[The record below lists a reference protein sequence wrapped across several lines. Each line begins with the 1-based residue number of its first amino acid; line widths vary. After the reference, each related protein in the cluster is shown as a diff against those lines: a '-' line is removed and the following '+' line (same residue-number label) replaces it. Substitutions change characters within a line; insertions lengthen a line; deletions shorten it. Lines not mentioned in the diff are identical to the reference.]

1 MTFRAFRRSA
11 ILFLAMAALTACVNH
26 SYDFDKLEHD
36 VTLGGDELV
45 LPLVNTGQLTVEDL
59 VGDKL
64 GDYLVL
70 NDDRSYALTYDS
82 DPFSFTFDELKDYDT
97 SGPFRRYV
105 DYPISYG
112 FDLFEKPASLPFDDK
127 GEASLDTIF
136 PAVVPLPDLSK
147 TASLSVP
154 RLPDELVEVRSITL
168 SEDSH
173 FDVTISLPNCMFT
186 EGTLQP
192 DFNVDLSQFFE
203 SEDAEGGVLHF
214 DTPLTES
221 NGYSVTRSYHLN
233 KVVFNPDDFD
243 PRTHTLTLHAGVT
256 VNGSCAFSG
265 LKTDREHFEQSG
277 ATTLLLV
284 QVILRTVNCVAFEG
298 AYDYTVKDLS
308 TSVDVKGMVDQFTA
322 LFDSQDFTIQLN
334 DPEIL
339 LDVETN
345 VPIPTRA
352 DLNLVA
358 RKNGVRYAD
367 IKNILIDF
375 PYAEPGQT
383 VRHGIRL
390 AGEARHEEG
399 IDDVIVDFSKIT
411 TRVPDE
417 IRVNATASTRKD
429 RIAEVRFGETYYMNL
444 QPTLRIPLSFG
455 PNTKIGLC
463 DTVAM
468 PSELGKVLRDNTVI
482 LAGEMTNTLP
492 LEVDFSLVM
501 LNDAGIMV
509 TEQVTQHLKANAT
522 TAIRIPL
529 VNKVEEGIVN
539 LSKAVLTFQ
548 VKGVDDAR
556 AVKADDYL
564 KTSLHAEIPGGY
576 HVNF

>member
-1 MTFRAFRRSA
+1 M
-11 ILFLAMAALTACVNH
+11 MAASAACVDH
-26 SYDFDKLEHD
+26 AYDFGKLEHA
-36 VTLGGDELV
+36 VTLGGEEMV

-59 VGDKL
+59 VGDRL
-64 GDYLVL
+64 ENYLVL
-70 NDDRSYALTYDS
+70 NDDRSYALSYDS

-105 DYPISYG
+105 DVPISYG
-112 FDLFEKPASLPFDDK
+112 FDLFEKPAAIPFDEKD
-127 GEASLDTIF
+127 EASLDSIF
-136 PAVVPLPDLSK
+136 PAFIELPDLSK

-173 FDVTISLPNCMFT
+173 FDVTISLPDCLFT
-186 EGTLQP
+186 EGTLTP

-203 SEDAEGGVLHF
+203 SDDAENGVLHF
-214 DTPLTES
+214 DTPLDES
-221 NGYSVTRSYHLN
+221 NGYSVTRSYHLH

-256 VNGSCAFSG
+256 VNGNCTFSG
-265 LKTDREHFEQSG
+265 LKTSRERFEQAG
-277 ATTLLLV
+277 ASTILLV
-284 QVILRTVNCVAFEG
+284 QVIIRTVDCIAFTG

-308 TSVDVKGMVDQFTA
+308 TSVDVKGMMNEFSS
-322 LFDSQDFTIQLN
+322 LFDSQDFNIQLT

-339 LDVETN
+339 LDVQTN

-352 DLNLVA
+352 DLSLTA
-358 RKNGVRYAD
+358 RKNGLRYAD

-390 AGEARHEEG
+390 AGEAKHEEG

-417 IRVNATASTRKD
+417 IRVNATASTIKD

-455 PNTKIGLC
+455 KDTRIGLR

-468 PSELGKVLRDNTVI
+468 PSELGKILKDNTVI
-482 LAGEMTNTLP
+482 VAGEMTNSLP

-509 TEQVTQHLKANAT
+509 TEEVTQRLAANGT

-529 VNKVEEGIVN
+529 VNKVEDGIVN
-539 LSKAVLTFQ
+539 LSKAVLSFQ
-548 VKGVDDAR
+548 VKGTATPR
-556 AVKADDYL
+556 AVKADDFL
-564 KTSLHAEIPGGY
+564 QARLHAEIPGGY

>member
-1 MTFRAFRRSA
+1 M
-11 ILFLAMAALTACVNH
+11 MAASAACVDH
-26 SYDFDKLEHD
+26 AYDFGKLEHA
-36 VTLGGDELV
+36 VTLGGEELV

-59 VGDKL
+59 VGDRL
-64 GDYLVL
+64 EDYLVL
-70 NDDRSYALTYDS
+70 NDDRSYALSYDS

-105 DYPISYG
+105 DVPISYG
-112 FDLFEKPASLPFDDK
+112 FDLFEKPAAIPFDEKD
-127 GEASLDTIF
+127 EASLDSIF
-136 PAVVPLPDLSK
+136 PAFIELPDLSK

-173 FDVTISLPNCMFT
+173 FDVTISLPDCLFT
-186 EGTLQP
+186 EGTLTP

-203 SEDAEGGVLHF
+203 SDDAENGVLHF
-214 DTPLTES
+214 DTPLDES
-221 NGYSVTRSYHLN
+221 NGYSVTRSYHLH

-256 VNGSCAFSG
+256 VNGSCTFSG
-265 LKTDREHFEQSG
+265 LKTSRERFEQAG
-277 ATTLLLV
+277 ASTILLV
-284 QVILRTVNCVAFEG
+284 QVIIRTVDCIAFTG

-308 TSVDVKGMVDQFTA
+308 TSVDVKGMMNEFST
-322 LFDSQDFTIQLN
+322 LFDSQDFNIQLT

-339 LDVETN
+339 LDVQTN

-352 DLNLVA
+352 DLSLTA
-358 RKNGVRYAD
+358 RKNGLRYAD

-390 AGEARHEEG
+390 AGEAKHEEG

-417 IRVNATASTRKD
+417 IRVNATASTIKD

-455 PNTKIGLC
+455 KDTRIGLR

-468 PSELGKVLRDNTVI
+468 PSELGKILKDNTVI
-482 LAGEMTNTLP
+482 VAGEMTNSLP

-509 TEQVTQHLKANAT
+509 TEEVTQRLAASGT

-529 VNKVEEGIVN
+529 VNKVEDGIVN
-539 LSKAVLTFQ
+539 LSKAVLSFQ
-548 VKGVDDAR
+548 VKGTATPR
-556 AVKADDYL
+556 AVKADDFL
-564 KTSLHAEIPGGY
+564 QARLHAEIPGGY

>member
-1 MTFRAFRRSA
+1 M
-11 ILFLAMAALTACVNH
+11 MAASAACVDH
-26 SYDFDKLEHD
+26 VYDFGKLEHA
-36 VTLGGDELV
+36 VTLGGEELV

-59 VGDKL
+59 VGDRL
-64 GDYLVL
+64 ENYLVL
-70 NDDRSYALTYDS
+70 NDDRSYALSYDS

-105 DYPISYG
+105 DVPISYG
-112 FDLFEKPASLPFDDK
+112 FDLFEKPAAIPFDEKD
-127 GEASLDTIF
+127 EASLDSIF
-136 PAVVPLPDLSK
+136 PAFIELPDLSK

-173 FDVTISLPNCMFT
+173 FDVTISLPDCLFT
-186 EGTLQP
+186 EGTLTP

-203 SEDAEGGVLHF
+203 SDDAENGVLHF
-214 DTPLTES
+214 DTPLDES
-221 NGYSVTRSYHLN
+221 NGYSVTRSYHLH

-256 VNGSCAFSG
+256 VNGSCTFSG
-265 LKTDREHFEQSG
+265 LKTSRERFEQAG
-277 ATTLLLV
+277 ASTILLV
-284 QVILRTVNCVAFEG
+284 QVIIRTVDCIAFTG

-308 TSVDVKGMVDQFTA
+308 TSVDVKGMINEFSS
-322 LFDSQDFTIQLN
+322 LFDSQDFNIQLT

-339 LDVETN
+339 LDVQTN

-352 DLNLVA
+352 DLSLTA
-358 RKNGVRYAD
+358 RKNGLRYAD

-390 AGEARHEEG
+390 AGEAKHEEG

-417 IRVNATASTRKD
+417 IRVNATASTIKD

-455 PNTKIGLC
+455 KDTRIGLR

-468 PSELGKVLRDNTVI
+468 PSELGKILKDNTVI
-482 LAGEMTNTLP
+482 VAGEMTNSLP

-509 TEQVTQHLKANAT
+509 TEEVTQRLAANGT

-529 VNKVEEGIVN
+529 VNKVEDGIVN
-539 LSKAVLTFQ
+539 LSKAVLSFQ
-548 VKGVDDAR
+548 VKGTATPR
-556 AVKADDYL
+556 AVKADDFL
-564 KTSLHAEIPGGY
+564 QARLHAEIPGGY

>member
-1 MTFRAFRRSA
+1 M
-11 ILFLAMAALTACVNH
+11 MAASAACVDH
-26 SYDFDKLEHD
+26 AYDFGKLEHA
-36 VTLGGDELV
+36 VTLGGEEMV

-59 VGDKL
+59 VGDWL
-64 GDYLVL
+64 ENYLVL
-70 NDDRSYALTYDS
+70 NDDRSYALSYDS

-105 DYPISYG
+105 DVPISYG
-112 FDLFEKPASLPFDDK
+112 FDLFEKPAAIPFDEKD
-127 GEASLDTIF
+127 EASLDSIF
-136 PAVVPLPDLSK
+136 PAFIELPDLSK

-173 FDVTISLPNCMFT
+173 FDVTISLPDCLFT
-186 EGTLQP
+186 EGTLTP

-203 SEDAEGGVLHF
+203 SDDAENGVLHF
-214 DTPLTES
+214 DTPLDES
-221 NGYSVTRSYHLN
+221 NGYSVTRSYHLH

-256 VNGSCAFSG
+256 VNGNCTFSG
-265 LKTDREHFEQSG
+265 LKTSRERFEQAG
-277 ATTLLLV
+277 ASTILLV
-284 QVILRTVNCVAFEG
+284 QVIIRTVDCIAFTG

-308 TSVDVKGMVDQFTA
+308 TSVDVKGMMNEFSS
-322 LFDSQDFTIQLN
+322 LFDSQDFNIQLT

-339 LDVETN
+339 LDVQTN

-352 DLNLVA
+352 DLSLTA
-358 RKNGVRYAD
+358 RKNGLRYAD

-390 AGEARHEEG
+390 AGEAKHEEG

-417 IRVNATASTRKD
+417 IRVNATASTIKD

-455 PNTKIGLC
+455 KDTRIGLR

-468 PSELGKVLRDNTVI
+468 PSELGKILKDNTVI
-482 LAGEMTNTLP
+482 VAGEMTNSLP

-509 TEQVTQHLKANAT
+509 TEEVTQRLAANGT

-529 VNKVEEGIVN
+529 VNKVEDGIVN
-539 LSKAVLTFQ
+539 LSKAVLSFQ
-548 VKGVDDAR
+548 VKGTATPR
-556 AVKADDYL
+556 AVKADDFL
-564 KTSLHAEIPGGY
+564 QARLHAEIPGGY
-576 HVNF
+576 HVIF

>member
-1 MTFRAFRRSA
+1 M
-11 ILFLAMAALTACVNH
+11 MAASAACVDH
-26 SYDFDKLEHD
+26 AYDFGKLEHA
-36 VTLGGDELV
+36 VTLGGEEMV

-59 VGDKL
+59 VGDRL
-64 GDYLVL
+64 EDYLVL
-70 NDDRSYALTYDS
+70 NDDRSYALSYDS

-105 DYPISYG
+105 DVPISYG
-112 FDLFEKPASLPFDDK
+112 FDLFEKPAAIPFDEKD
-127 GEASLDTIF
+127 EASLDSIF
-136 PAVVPLPDLSK
+136 PAFIELPDLSK

-173 FDVTISLPNCMFT
+173 FDVTISLPDCLFT
-186 EGTLQP
+186 EGTLTP

-203 SEDAEGGVLHF
+203 SDDAENGVLHF
-214 DTPLTES
+214 DTPLDES
-221 NGYSVTRSYHLN
+221 NGYSVTRSYHLH

-256 VNGSCAFSG
+256 VNGSCTFSG
-265 LKTDREHFEQSG
+265 LKTSRERFEQAG
-277 ATTLLLV
+277 ASTILLV
-284 QVILRTVNCVAFEG
+284 QVIIRTVDCIAFTG

-308 TSVDVKGMVDQFTA
+308 TSVDVKGMMNEFSS
-322 LFDSQDFTIQLN
+322 LFDSQDFNIQLT

-339 LDVETN
+339 LDVQTN

-352 DLNLVA
+352 DLSLTA
-358 RKNGVRYAD
+358 RKNGLRYAD

-390 AGEARHEEG
+390 AGEAKHEEG

-417 IRVNATASTRKD
+417 IRVNATASTIKD

-455 PNTKIGLC
+455 KDTRIGLR

-468 PSELGKVLRDNTVI
+468 PSELGKILKDNTVI
-482 LAGEMTNTLP
+482 VAGEMTNSLP

-509 TEQVTQHLKANAT
+509 TEEVTQRLAANGT

-529 VNKVEEGIVN
+529 VNKVEDGIVN
-539 LSKAVLTFQ
+539 LSKAVLSFQ
-548 VKGVDDAR
+548 VKGTATPR
-556 AVKADDYL
+556 AVKADDFL
-564 KTSLHAEIPGGY
+564 QARLHAEIPGGY

>member
-1 MTFRAFRRSA
+1 M
-11 ILFLAMAALTACVNH
+11 MAASAACVDH
-26 SYDFDKLEHD
+26 AYDFGKLEHA
-36 VTLGGDELV
+36 VTLGGEELV

-59 VGDKL
+59 VGDRL
-64 GDYLVL
+64 EDYLVL
-70 NDDRSYALTYDS
+70 NDDRSYALSYDS

-105 DYPISYG
+105 DVPISYG
-112 FDLFEKPASLPFDDK
+112 FDLFEKPAAIPFDEKD
-127 GEASLDTIF
+127 EASLDSIF
-136 PAVVPLPDLSK
+136 PAFIELPDLSK

-173 FDVTISLPNCMFT
+173 FDVTISLPDCLFT
-186 EGTLQP
+186 EGTLTP

-203 SEDAEGGVLHF
+203 SDDAKNGVLHF
-214 DTPLTES
+214 DTPLNES
-221 NGYSVTRSYHLN
+221 NGYSVTRSYHLH

-256 VNGSCAFSG
+256 VNGSCTFSG
-265 LKTDREHFEQSG
+265 LKTSRERFEQAG
-277 ATTLLLV
+277 ASTILLV
-284 QVILRTVNCVAFEG
+284 QVIIRTVDCIAFTG

-308 TSVDVKGMVDQFTA
+308 TSVDVKGMMNEFST
-322 LFDSQDFTIQLN
+322 LFDSQDFNIQLT

-339 LDVETN
+339 LDVQTN

-352 DLNLVA
+352 DLSLTA
-358 RKNGVRYAD
+358 RKNGLRYAE

-390 AGEARHEEG
+390 AGEAKHEEG

-417 IRVNATASTRKD
+417 IRVNATASTIKD

-455 PNTKIGLC
+455 KDTRIGLR

-468 PSELGKVLRDNTVI
+468 PSELGKILKDNTVI
-482 LAGEMTNTLP
+482 VAGEMTNSLP

-509 TEQVTQHLKANAT
+509 TEEVTQRLAANGT

-529 VNKVEEGIVN
+529 VNKVEDGIVN
-539 LSKAVLTFQ
+539 LSKAVLSFQ
-548 VKGVDDAR
+548 VKGTATPR
-556 AVKADDYL
+556 AVKADDFL
-564 KTSLHAEIPGGY
+564 QARLHAEIPGGY

>member
-1 MTFRAFRRSA
+1 M
-11 ILFLAMAALTACVNH
+11 MAASAACVDH
-26 SYDFDKLEHD
+26 AYDFGKLEHA
-36 VTLGGDELV
+36 VTLGGEEMV

-59 VGDKL
+59 VGDRL
-64 GDYLVL
+64 EDYLVL
-70 NDDRSYALTYDS
+70 NDDRSYALSYDS

-105 DYPISYG
+105 DVPISYG
-112 FDLFEKPASLPFDDK
+112 FDLFEKPAAIPFDEKD
-127 GEASLDTIF
+127 EASLDSIF
-136 PAVVPLPDLSK
+136 PAFIELPDLSK

-173 FDVTISLPNCMFT
+173 FDVTISLPDCLFT
-186 EGTLQP
+186 EGTLTP

-203 SEDAEGGVLHF
+203 SDDAENGVLHF
-214 DTPLTES
+214 DTPLDES
-221 NGYSVTRSYHLN
+221 NGYSVTRSYHLH

-256 VNGSCAFSG
+256 VNGSCTFSG
-265 LKTDREHFEQSG
+265 LKTSRERFEQAG
-277 ATTLLLV
+277 ASTILLV
-284 QVILRTVNCVAFEG
+284 QVIIRTVDCIAFTG

-308 TSVDVKGMVDQFTA
+308 TSVDVKGMMNEFST
-322 LFDSQDFTIQLN
+322 LFDSQDFNIQLT

-339 LDVETN
+339 LDVQTN

-352 DLNLVA
+352 DLSLTA
-358 RKNGVRYAD
+358 RKNGLRYAD

-390 AGEARHEEG
+390 AGEAKHEEG

-417 IRVNATASTRKD
+417 IRVNATASTIKD

-455 PNTKIGLC
+455 KDTRIGLR

-468 PSELGKVLRDNTVI
+468 PSELGKILKDNTVI
-482 LAGEMTNTLP
+482 VAGEMTNSLP

-509 TEQVTQHLKANAT
+509 TEEVTQRLAASGT

-529 VNKVEEGIVN
+529 VNKVEDGIVN
-539 LSKAVLTFQ
+539 LSKAVLSFQ
-548 VKGVDDAR
+548 VKGTATPR
-556 AVKADDYL
+556 AVKADDFL
-564 KTSLHAEIPGGY
+564 QARLHAEIPGGY

>member
-1 MTFRAFRRSA
+1 M
-11 ILFLAMAALTACVNH
+11 MAASAACVDH
-26 SYDFDKLEHD
+26 AYDFGKLEHA
-36 VTLGGDELV
+36 VTLGGQELV

-59 VGDKL
+59 VGDRL
-64 GDYLVL
+64 EDYLVL
-70 NDDRSYALTYDS
+70 NDDRSYALSYDS

-105 DYPISYG
+105 DVPISYG
-112 FDLFEKPASLPFDDK
+112 FDLFEKPAAIPFDEKD
-127 GEASLDTIF
+127 EASLDSIF
-136 PAVVPLPDLSK
+136 PAFIELPDLSK

-173 FDVTISLPNCMFT
+173 FDVTISLPDCLFT
-186 EGTLQP
+186 EGTLTP

-203 SEDAEGGVLHF
+203 SDDAENGVLHF
-214 DTPLTES
+214 DTPLDES
-221 NGYSVTRSYHLN
+221 NGYSVTRSYHLH

-256 VNGSCAFSG
+256 VNGNCTFSG
-265 LKTDREHFEQSG
+265 LKTSRERFEQAG
-277 ATTLLLV
+277 ASTILLV
-284 QVILRTVNCVAFEG
+284 QVIIRTVDCIAFTG

-308 TSVDVKGMVDQFTA
+308 TSVDVKGMMNEFST
-322 LFDSQDFTIQLN
+322 LFDSQDFNIQLT

-339 LDVETN
+339 LDVQTN

-352 DLNLVA
+352 DLSLTA
-358 RKNGVRYAD
+358 RKNGLRYAD

-390 AGEARHEEG
+390 AGEAKHEEG

-417 IRVNATASTRKD
+417 IRVNATASTIKD

-455 PNTKIGLC
+455 KDTRIGLR

-468 PSELGKVLRDNTVI
+468 PSELGKILKDNTVI
-482 LAGEMTNTLP
+482 VAGEMTNSLP

-509 TEQVTQHLKANAT
+509 TEEVTQRLAANGT

-529 VNKVEEGIVN
+529 VNKVEDGIVN
-539 LSKAVLTFQ
+539 LSKAVLSFQ
-548 VKGVDDAR
+548 VKGTATPR
-556 AVKADDYL
+556 AVKADDFL
-564 KTSLHAEIPGGY
+564 QARLHAEIPGGY

>member
-1 MTFRAFRRSA
+1 M
-11 ILFLAMAALTACVNH
+11 MAASAACVDH
-26 SYDFDKLEHD
+26 AYDFGKLEHA
-36 VTLGGDELV
+36 VTLGGEEMV

-59 VGDKL
+59 VGDRL
-64 GDYLVL
+64 EDYLVL
-70 NDDRSYALTYDS
+70 NDDRSYALSYDS

-105 DYPISYG
+105 DVPISYG
-112 FDLFEKPASLPFDDK
+112 FDLFEKPAAIPFDEKD
-127 GEASLDTIF
+127 EASLDSIF
-136 PAVVPLPDLSK
+136 PAFIELPDLSK

-154 RLPDELVEVRSITL
+154 RLPDELVEVRAITL

-173 FDVTISLPNCMFT
+173 FDVTISLPDCLFT
-186 EGTLQP
+186 EGTLTP

-203 SEDAEGGVLHF
+203 SDDAENGVLHF
-214 DTPLTES
+214 DTPLDES
-221 NGYSVTRSYHLN
+221 NGYSVTRSYHLH

-256 VNGSCAFSG
+256 VNGNCTFSG
-265 LKTDREHFEQSG
+265 LKTSRERFEQAG
-277 ATTLLLV
+277 ASTILLV
-284 QVILRTVNCVAFEG
+284 QVIIRTVDCIAFTG

-308 TSVDVKGMVDQFTA
+308 TSVDVKGMMNEFSS
-322 LFDSQDFTIQLN
+322 LFDSQDFNIQLT

-339 LDVETN
+339 LDVQTN

-352 DLNLVA
+352 DLSLTA
-358 RKNGVRYAD
+358 RKNGLRYAD

-390 AGEARHEEG
+390 AGEAKHEEG

-417 IRVNATASTRKD
+417 IRVNATASTIKD

-455 PNTKIGLC
+455 KDTRIGLR

-468 PSELGKVLRDNTVI
+468 PSELGKILKDNTVI
-482 LAGEMTNTLP
+482 VAGEMTNSLP

-509 TEQVTQHLKANAT
+509 TEEVTQRLAANGT

-529 VNKVEEGIVN
+529 VNKVEDGIVN
-539 LSKAVLTFQ
+539 LSKAVLSFQ
-548 VKGVDDAR
+548 VKGTATPR
-556 AVKADDYL
+556 AVKADDFL
-564 KTSLHAEIPGGY
+564 QARLHAEIPGGY

>member
-1 MTFRAFRRSA
+1 M
-11 ILFLAMAALTACVNH
+11 MAASAACVDH
-26 SYDFDKLEHD
+26 AYDFGKLEHA
-36 VTLGGDELV
+36 VTLGGEELV

-59 VGDKL
+59 VGDRL
-64 GDYLVL
+64 EDYLVL
-70 NDDRSYALTYDS
+70 NDDRSYALSYDS

-105 DYPISYG
+105 DVPISYG
-112 FDLFEKPASLPFDDK
+112 FDLFEKPAAIPFDEKD
-127 GEASLDTIF
+127 EASLDSIF
-136 PAVVPLPDLSK
+136 PAFIELPDLSK

-173 FDVTISLPNCMFT
+173 FDVTISLPDCLFT
-186 EGTLQP
+186 EGTLTP

-203 SEDAEGGVLHF
+203 SDDAENGVLHF
-214 DTPLTES
+214 DTPLDES
-221 NGYSVTRSYHLN
+221 NGYSVTRSYHLH

-256 VNGSCAFSG
+256 VNGNCTFSG
-265 LKTDREHFEQSG
+265 LKTNRERFEQAG
-277 ATTLLLV
+277 ASTVLLV
-284 QVILRTVNCVAFEG
+284 QVIIRTVDCIAFTG

-308 TSVDVKGMVDQFTA
+308 TSVDVKGMMNEFST
-322 LFDSQDFTIQLN
+322 LFDSQDFNIQLT

-339 LDVETN
+339 LDVQTN

-352 DLNLVA
+352 DLSLTA
-358 RKNGVRYAD
+358 RKNGLRYAD

-390 AGEARHEEG
+390 AGEAKHEEG

-417 IRVNATASTRKD
+417 IRVNATASTIKD

-455 PNTKIGLC
+455 KDTRIGLR

-468 PSELGKVLRDNTVI
+468 PSELGKILKDNTVI
-482 LAGEMTNTLP
+482 VAGEMTNSLP

-509 TEQVTQHLKANAT
+509 TEEVTQRLAANGT

-529 VNKVEEGIVN
+529 VNKVEDGIVN
-539 LSKAVLTFQ
+539 LSKAVLSFQ
-548 VKGVDDAR
+548 VKGTATPR
-556 AVKADDYL
+556 AVKADDFL
-564 KTSLHAEIPGGY
+564 QARLHAEIPGGY

>member
-1 MTFRAFRRSA
+1 MPFRAFRC
-11 ILFLAMAALTACVNH
+11 IVCLCLMMAASAACVDH
-26 SYDFDKLEHD
+26 AYDFGKLEHA
-36 VTLGGDELV
+36 VTLGGEELV

-59 VGDKL
+59 VGDRL
-64 GDYLVL
+64 EDYLVL
-70 NDDRSYALTYDS
+70 NDDRSYALSYDS

-105 DYPISYG
+105 DVPISYG
-112 FDLFEKPASLPFDDK
+112 FDLFEKPAAIPFDEKD
-127 GEASLDTIF
+127 EASLDSIF
-136 PAVVPLPDLSK
+136 PAFIELPDLSK

-173 FDVTISLPNCMFT
+173 FDVTISLPDCLFT
-186 EGTLQP
+186 EGTLTP

-203 SEDAEGGVLHF
+203 SDDAENGVLHF
-214 DTPLTES
+214 DTPLDES
-221 NGYSVTRSYHLN
+221 NGYSVTRSYHLH

-256 VNGSCAFSG
+256 VNGSCTFSG
-265 LKTDREHFEQSG
+265 LKTSRERFEQAG
-277 ATTLLLV
+277 ASTILLV
-284 QVILRTVNCVAFEG
+284 QVIIRTVDCIAFTG

-308 TSVDVKGMVDQFTA
+308 TSVDVKGMMNEFST
-322 LFDSQDFTIQLN
+322 LFDSQDFNIQLT

-339 LDVETN
+339 LDVQTN

-352 DLNLVA
+352 DLSLTA
-358 RKNGVRYAD
+358 RKNGLRYAD

-390 AGEARHEEG
+390 AGEAKHEEG

-417 IRVNATASTRKD
+417 IRVNATASTIKD

-455 PNTKIGLC
+455 KDTRIGLR

-468 PSELGKVLRDNTVI
+468 PSELGKILKDNTVI
-482 LAGEMTNTLP
+482 VAGEMTNSLP

-509 TEQVTQHLKANAT
+509 TEEVTQRLAASGT

-529 VNKVEEGIVN
+529 VNKVEDGIVN
-539 LSKAVLTFQ
+539 LSKAVLSFQ
-548 VKGVDDAR
+548 VKGTATPR
-556 AVKADDYL
+556 AVKADDFL
-564 KTSLHAEIPGGY
+564 QARLHAEIPGGY